1 MQLPLESWDETS
13 RTNSQG
19 LIWSGLSVLN
29 QAACLLLWCFCLRM
43 CIRGRDLSAL
53 HPHTLQ
59 ECLVGL
65 GALLFVACI
74 FAAYLRSTRLR
85 RDSSHRLETRGTIL
99 PCSLSPYLRRDS
111 QPDESADQYAT
122 VPDVA
127 EPILSSFSPSRPSRL
142 GSKSVE
148 SPEECTTAQNLAGSI
163 LSSFSPSRTS
173 RLDSK
178 SVESPEKFATAH
190 DLAGAI
196 LSSFTPSQPSRL
208 DSKPAESP
216 EKYTSVHG
224 GNILSRLFGPSK
236 LRPRKVKFSVT
247 YTTVPGENLFVV
259 GSSMELGAWDVSR
272 SVPMQWTDGNVWV
285 AKVDINPAP
294 GRVEYKYVVR
304 SDQTLV
310 WENGV
315 NHAFDATKAKEG
327 VLNCR
332 SDAWG
337 IV

>member
-1 MQLPLESWDETS
+1 MQIPLENWEESS

-19 LIWSGLSVLN
+19 LIWTGLTVLN

-43 CIRGRDLSAL
+43 GIRCRDLSAL
-53 HPHTLQ
+53 HPHTLK

-65 GALLFVACI
+65 GALLFVACT
-74 FAAYLRSTRLR
+74 FAAYLRSNRLR
-85 RDSSHRLETRGTIL
+85 RDSSHRLDSRGTIL

-111 QPDESADQYAT
+111 PPDESADQYAT
-122 VPDVA
+122 VPEVA
-127 EPILSSFSPSRPSRL
+127 VSPFSPSRPSRL
-142 GSKSVE
+142 DSKSAE
-148 SPEECTTAQNLAGSI
+148 SLEKCTTAQNFAGSI
-163 LSSFSPSRTS
+163 L
-173 RLDSK
+173 LDSK
-178 SVESPEKFATAH
+178 SVESPEKFATAQ

-196 LSSFTPSQPSRL
+196 LSSFSPLQPSRL
-208 DSKPAESP
+208 DSKPVESP

-224 GNILSRLFGPSK
+224 GNILSRLFGPSQ

-259 GSSMELGAWDVSR
+259 GSSMELGTWNVSR

-285 AKVDINPAP
+285 AKVDINPAS

-304 SDQTLV
+304 SDQTLI
-310 WENGV
+310 WETGV